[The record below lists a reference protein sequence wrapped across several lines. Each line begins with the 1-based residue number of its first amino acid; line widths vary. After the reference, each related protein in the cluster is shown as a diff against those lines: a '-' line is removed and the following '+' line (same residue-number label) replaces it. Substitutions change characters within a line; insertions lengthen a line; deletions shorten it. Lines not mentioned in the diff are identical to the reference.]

1 MSTTSE
7 IHDRFMADNNAP
19 YLDAYCAMHENA
31 KKLETERDE
40 LRQRVAN
47 LEYSNEQHRLQAE
60 SWRAA
65 AAERDGLRAE
75 FERLKAAME
84 DIFVNHRDAAFVKA
98 HAAHAI
104 NQMKG
109 DK

>member
-31 KKLETERDE
+31 KKLETERDD
-40 LRQRVAN
+40 L
-47 LEYSNEQHRLQAE
+47 LAE
-60 SWRAA
+60 VK
-65 AAERDGLRAE
+65 
-75 FERLKAAME
+75 RLKADKARIVE
-84 DIFVNHRDAAFVKA
+84 VAHEVIDYVGKSNYTGRVESAHDQLAAA
-98 HAAHAI
+98 
-104 NQMKG
+104 MKG